1 MGDIFSGSEI
11 AELGVQVEVNGRDFY
26 GALTKRSK
34 NKKAKV
40 VFKMLASEEEKHI
53 AKFRRILD
61 YFHKYEP
68 KEAYPTE
75 YFSYLNSLAS
85 ECVFTQKAKGAEIA
99 KNTRDDKDAIE
110 LGIGFERDSIRL
122 YEGMK
127 KVVPTEGGPIVD
139 ILIKQEE
146 KHLKK
151 LEALKEEV

>member
-26 GALTKRSK
+26 ETLAKRTK
-34 NKKAKV
+34 NKKAKA
-40 VFKMLASEEEKHI
+40 VFKMLALEEEKHI
-53 AKFRRILD
+53 AKFRKMLD

-110 LGIGFERDSIRL
+110 IGIGFERDSIRL
-122 YEGMK
+122 FEGMR
-127 KVVPTEGGPIVD
+127 KVVPTEGTAIVD

-146 KHLKK
+146 KHINK
-151 LEALKEEV
+151 LEALKKGV